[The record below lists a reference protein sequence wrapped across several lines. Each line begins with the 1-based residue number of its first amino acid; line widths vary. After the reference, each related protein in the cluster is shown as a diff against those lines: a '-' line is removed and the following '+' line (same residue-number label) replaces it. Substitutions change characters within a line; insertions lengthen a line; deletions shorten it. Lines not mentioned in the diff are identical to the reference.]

1 MGENM
6 TVNIGKIRKTGL
18 VDLTGQMEEHTL
30 ANGKMTSITAKV
42 HMLKP
47 MENRKKE
54 YGIWVKG
61 RDGSMTI
68 MILVR

>member
-6 TVNIGKIRKTGL
+6 MVNISKIRKTVL

-30 ANGKMTSITAKV
+30 VNGKMTSITAKV

-47 MENRKKE
+47 MANRKKE
-54 YGIWVKG
+54 YGIKVKG

-68 MILVR
+68 MIQVR